1 MRWSSIALFLFNPFL
16 NAYMTPSLV
25 SHLIVFG
32 VVLFCRKCPSPFS
45 RAKIIIREPIFL
57 NEWMNPSSAS
67 NRFFITAQS
76 WFHIFVRERFTA
88 TEWAKRRLDIKLEH
102 NHFYMSRVD
111 HKIKFLV
118 FIKKNISWLFILI
131 ITGINNFAASF
142 CPDDRS
148 LSSRWIYK
156 TPSLSFLWVL
166 SLEDHAAWFMHHS
179 LKSNAS

>member
-1 MRWSSIALFLFNPFL
+1 MHIWLPHSYRISSSSELCCFVESVRPL
-16 NAYMTPSLV
+16 
-25 SHLIVFG
+25 
-32 VVLFCRKCPSPFS
+32 FS
-45 RAKIIIREPIFL
+45 RAQIIIREPIFL

-102 NHFYMSRVD
+102 HHFYMSRVD

-156 TPSLSFLWVL
+156 TPSFLWVL
-166 SLEDHAAWFMHHS
+166 TLEGHAAWFMHHS
-179 LKSNAS
+179 LKSKASLSDIELPILVVS

>member
-32 VVLFCRKCPSPFS
+32 VVLFCRKCPSPFFQSPNNYS
-45 RAKIIIREPIFL
+45 RTNFL

-102 NHFYMSRVD
+102 NHFYMSRVY
-111 HKIKFLV
+111 HKIIF
-118 FIKKNISWLFILI
+118 FSIYKKEYQLI
-131 ITGINNFAASF
+131 ISSHASQLRRIILSRWPKFKFASRESR
-142 CPDDRS
+142 PK

-156 TPSLSFLWVL
+156 TLSFFI
-166 SLEDHAAWFMHHS
+166 SS
-179 LKSNAS
+179 